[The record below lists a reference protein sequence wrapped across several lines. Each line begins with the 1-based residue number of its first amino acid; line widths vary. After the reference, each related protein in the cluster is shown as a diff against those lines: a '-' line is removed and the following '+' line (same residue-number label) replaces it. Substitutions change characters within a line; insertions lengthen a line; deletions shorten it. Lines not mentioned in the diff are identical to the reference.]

1 MSNSHYKPCGRC
13 GNRISI
19 DSVLCPYCRS
29 TDPFPVQTLFF
40 KYIVFPIA
48 GLAAVGLAIQHFF
61 PHHQADAGATAI
73 TAPAKAENASDP
85 VPSTPTF
92 NRAEDRSAVVSA
104 EPVPSDGP
112 THLDY
117 TPLPTPQSSGEIGS
131 AVRRALDSGELS
143 SFSTDT
149 YRGQVSVSTA
159 QSYGDRECR
168 SFRYTI
174 SGAGSDQTMDGTAC
188 RVGEGSWDLA
198 GKPG

>member
-61 PHHQADAGATAI
+61 PHHKADVSATSI
-73 TAPAKAENASDP
+73 TAQPKTDDE
-85 VPSTPTF
+85 PSAPPIS
-92 NRAEDRSAVVSA
+92 RQVEHEPEAVSI
-104 EPVPSDGP
+104 PPLPSNEP
-112 THLDY
+112 THSEQAV
-117 TPLPTPQSSGEIGS
+117 LPTALSSGEIGS
-131 AVRRALDSGELS
+131 AVRRALDSGEPS
-143 SFSTDT
+143 SYSTGT
-149 YRGQVSVSTA
+149 YRGQVSVSII

-174 SGAGSDQTMDGTAC
+174 SGSGSDQMVDGTAC
-188 RVGEGSWDLA
+188 RVGQGSWDLD